1 MDRPVPEKLDMGFLF
16 YGQEVL
22 QVEGDIGGY
31 PIPQY
36 RQKKWQIPKYRVKNR
51 RNTRYRIYDWL
62 YIRLSISR
70 AFFYLEHVYT
80 INQPQPRQENVK
92 RYLEFLGITIE
103 KPDALDEILIP
114 F

>member
-36 RQKKWQIPKYRVKNR
+36 RQKNWEIPKCRVKNR
-51 RNTRYRIYDWL
+51 RNTRYRIYDWS

-70 AFFYLEHVYT
+70 AFFISSMY
-80 INQPQPRQENVK
+80 
-92 RYLEFLGITIE
+92 
-103 KPDALDEILIP
+103 AL
-114 F
+114 